1 MNIPSQAKET
11 LFTHLYGQ
19 AANGLVFASPEN
31 GEWLGVNPALCKIL
45 GYSEAELLGRTEKSL
60 LHPDDESFRSEHKH
74 VMEKLA
80 AFPGEVSDR
89 EKRYFHRDGRVI
101 SLNVRTTL
109 ARDPEAGQPLYLL
122 HEITDITDQKAAAK
136 ELEDNRDLS
145 LLFSQNIQD
154 VISFSSPSGTILYI
168 SPSVE
173 GLLGYKPEEMIGRKR
188 VDFYH
193 PDDALQ
199 MRNRDKLYS
208 EKEVFIRRVR
218 HKQGHY
224 IWLETAFQLV
234 RNSEG
239 RVIKVL
245 AIGRNVTER
254 KKYEETLAAAQR
266 IAHIGSW
273 EWDLL
278 NSRLSFSDEMRR
290 IFGYAIHS
298 VDSNAELFLRCIHPE
313 DLPRVRGSIE
323 KAFENGESGET
334 FYKICLP
341 DQSVRTIAGQWEVVT
356 DEFNKP
362 IQIIGMVQDITE
374 RRRMEERILE
384 SEQNYRLISEYS
396 LDFISRHAVD
406 DLATFLF
413 VSPICRTM
421 LGYEP
426 EEMVGTAGLGYIHPD
441 DVGYVKKYLQE
452 NLHGE
457 GEEKVTFRFFRKDGT
472 YVWFETTS
480 RYTLDDQ
487 GREQEIVAI
496 SRDITERRNT
506 ELRLQEYK
514 SLFDY
519 NPVGV
524 ASLDLHGKL
533 LTVNRGQQVL
543 TGYSEKELTDGYF
556 ASLVHEADYDKTFRH
571 FELAAQGEPQTY
583 ETGLIHKDGH
593 RIEANVMNVPIV
605 LGGNIVGVYVL
616 TSDITDRK
624 KYTEEIEKLSY
635 EHALILNSV
644 SEGIFGLDLQGQG
657 MFINPA
663 GASMLGFN
671 PKELIGNRHL
681 QTVEQACPD
690 GNQYLPGDSPIERTV
705 RDGISVSPSEG
716 IFWRKD
722 GTSFLA
728 SYQVTPLFDKGERK
742 GVVVVFRDV
751 TNEKEIIR
759 AKEFAEQADRAK
771 SEFLAIMSHEL
782 RTPMNGIIGMT
793 GLLQETMLDEEQR
806 SYADIIRESSDALLH
821 ILNEILD
828 FSRIEAGKMELNLG
842 AVDLRETLAGVLE
855 LFRVKAEEKN
865 LKLSYDIPAGVP
877 RYVLGDEA
885 RVRQVLIN
893 LISNAIKF
901 TEQGSVSVAVEMT
914 NSPDPQSVLLEFKIR
929 DTGIGIPAGKIHQ
942 LFQSFS
948 QLHPAINRKY
958 GGTGLGLSISKK
970 LVELMGGEI
979 GVESEENAGSTF
991 FFTLHSSLGGTEA
1004 PDTAPAIPP
1013 AETAPVPSLPEA
1025 KPAPLRVLI
1034 ADDHPMNRK
1043 LLHTLTGKL
1052 GYSADVVN
1060 SGAEAVHAAGER
1072 AYDLIFM
1079 DVQMP
1084 VMDGLEAT
1092 RLIREQHGEKAISP
1106 VIIAV
1111 TAFAREEDKEQC
1123 LASGMND
1130 YISKPILA
1138 DELKRLIAEWSARI
1152 KER

>member
-31 GEWLGVNPALCKIL
+31 GEWLSVNPALCGIL
-45 GYSEAELLGRTEKSL
+45 GYPEGELREKNEQEIV
-60 LHPDDESFRSEHKH
+60 HPEDRFTDEHGQ
-74 VMEKLA
+74 VMEKLTS
-80 AFPGEVSDR
+80 FPGEVYER
-89 EKRYFHRDGRVI
+89 EKRYFHRNGNVI
-101 SLNVRTTL
+101 TVSVRTTL
-109 ARDPEAGQPLYLL
+109 AHDNATGQPLYLI
-122 HEITDITDQKAAAK
+122 HEIADITGKKAAEK

-145 LLFSQNIQD
+145 LLFSKNIQD

-193 PDDALQ
+193 PEDAFQ

-208 EKEVFIRRVR
+208 EKETFIRRVR

-234 RNSEG
+234 RGSEG
-239 RVIKVL
+239 RVTKIL

-254 KKYEETLAAAQR
+254 KKYEETLAEAQR
-266 IAHIGSW
+266 VAHIGSW

-290 IFGYAIHS
+290 IFGYALHS
-298 VDSNAELFLRCIHPE
+298 VDSNADSFMRCVYPG
-313 DLPRVRGSIE
+313 DLPRVRESIGN
-323 KAFENGESGET
+323 AIANGESGELV
-334 FYKICLP
+334 YKICLP

-356 DEFNKP
+356 DEFNHP

-384 SEQNYRLISEYS
+384 SEQNYRLIAEYS

-406 DLATFLF
+406 EQATFLF

-426 EEMVGTAGLGYIHPD
+426 EEMVGTPGLDYIHPD

-457 GEEKVTFRFFRKDGT
+457 GAEKITYRFFRKDGT
-472 YVWFETTS
+472 CVWFETTS
-480 RYTLDDQ
+480 RYTVDDQ
-487 GREQEIVAI
+487 NRNQEIVAI
-496 SRDITERRNT
+496 SRDITERKNT

-524 ASLDLHGKL
+524 ASLDLQGNL
-533 LTVNRGQQVL
+533 LTANRGQQVL
-543 TGYSEKELTDGYF
+543 TGYSEKELTDGHF
-556 ASLVHEADYDKTFRH
+556 ASLVHPDDYEKTLRH
-571 FELAAQGEPQTY
+571 FRLAVQGDPQTY

-593 RIEANVMNVPIV
+593 RIEASILNVPIV
-605 LGGNIVGVYVL
+605 LGGTIVGVYVL

-644 SEGIFGLDLQGQG
+644 SEGIFGLDLLGQG

-671 PKELIGNRHL
+671 PKELIASRYL

-690 GNQYLPGDSPIERTV
+690 GNQYLPGDSPIERAV
-705 RDGISVSPSEG
+705 RDGVSVAPSEG

-722 GTSFLA
+722 GTSFMA

-842 AVDLRETLAGVLE
+842 AVDLRETLAGVME
-855 LFRVKAEEKN
+855 LFRMKAEEKG
-865 LKLSYDIPAGVP
+865 LELSHDIPAGLP
-877 RYVLGDEA
+877 RYVMGDEA
-885 RVRQVLIN
+885 RIRQVLIN

-901 TEQGSVSVAVEMT
+901 TEKGSVSVAVEMT
-914 NSPDPQSVLLEFKIR
+914 PAPDHRSVLLEFIIR
-929 DTGIGIPAGKIHQ
+929 DTGIGIPADKLHR

-958 GGTGLGLSISKK
+958 GGTGLGLSISRK
-970 LVELMGGEI
+970 LAELMGGEV
-979 GVESEENAGSTF
+979 GVESEEGAGSTF
-991 FFTLHSSLGGTEA
+991 FFTLPSGLGITET
-1004 PDTAPAIPP
+1004 PGPAAGSPK
-1013 AETAPVPSLPEA
+1013 AAAATVPSLPEA
-1025 KPAPLRVLI
+1025 QPEPLRLLI
-1034 ADDHPMNRK
+1034 ADDHPMNRT
-1043 LLHTLTGKL
+1043 LLLTLTGKL
-1052 GYSADVVN
+1052 GYSADVVT
-1060 SGAEAVHAAGER
+1060 SGAEAVQAAGER
-1072 AYDLIFM
+1072 AYDIIFM

-1092 RLIREQHGEKAISP
+1092 RLIREKYGQDSPAP

-1111 TAFAREEDKEQC
+1111 TAFAREEDKQQC

-1130 YISKPILA
+1130 YISKPILS
-1138 DELKRLIAEWSARI
+1138 DELKRLLAQWSARI

>member
-31 GEWLGVNPALCKIL
+31 GEWLSINPALCGIL
-45 GYSEAELLGRTEKSL
+45 GYSEAELREKNEQEIV
-60 LHPDDESFRSEHKH
+60 HPEDRLTDEHGQ
-74 VMEKLA
+74 VMEKLTR
-80 AFPGEVSDR
+80 FPGEIYER
-89 EKRYFHRDGRVI
+89 EKRYFHRNGNVI
-101 SLNVRTTL
+101 TVSTRTTL
-109 ARDPEAGQPLYLL
+109 ARDNAAGHPLYLI
-122 HEITDITDQKAAAK
+122 HEIADITDKKAAEK

-145 LLFSQNIQD
+145 LLFSKNIQD

-193 PDDALQ
+193 PEDAFQ
-199 MRNRDKLYS
+199 MRSRDKLYS

-239 RVIKVL
+239 RVIKIL

-254 KKYEETLAAAQR
+254 KKYEETLAEAQR

-278 NSRLSFSDEMRR
+278 SSRLSFSDEMRR

-298 VDSNAELFLRCIHPE
+298 VDSNADLFMSCIDPG
-313 DLPRVRGSIE
+313 DLPRVRESIGNAIA
-323 KAFENGESGET
+323 KGESGELV
-334 FYKICLP
+334 YKICLP

-356 DEFNKP
+356 DEFNHP

-406 DLATFLF
+406 EQATFLF

-426 EEMVGTAGLGYIHPD
+426 EEMVGTPGLGYIHPD
-441 DVGYVKKYLQE
+441 DVDNVKEYLQE

-457 GEEKVTFRFFRKDGT
+457 GDEKITFRFFRKDGT

-480 RYTLDDQ
+480 RYTVDDQ
-487 GREQEIVAI
+487 NRNQEIVAI
-496 SRDITERRNT
+496 SRDITERKNT

-524 ASLDLHGKL
+524 ASLDLQGNL
-533 LTVNRGQQVL
+533 LTANRGQQML
-543 TGYSEKELTDGYF
+543 TGYSEKELTDRHF
-556 ASLVHEADYDKTFRH
+556 AALVHPDDYEKTLRH
-571 FELAAQGEPQTY
+571 FGLAVKGDPQAY
-583 ETGLIHKDGH
+583 EIGLIHKDGH
-593 RIEANVMNVPIV
+593 RIEANILNVPIV
-605 LGGNIVGVYVL
+605 LGGSIVGVYVL

-644 SEGIFGLDLQGQG
+644 SEGIFGLDLLGQG

-671 PKELIGNRHL
+671 PKELIGSRYL

-690 GNQYLPGDSPIERTV
+690 GNHYLPGDSPIERAV
-705 RDGISVSPSEG
+705 RDGVSVSPSEG

-842 AVDLRETLAGVLE
+842 AVDLRETLAGVME
-855 LFRVKAEEKN
+855 LFRVKAEEKG
-865 LKLSYDIPAGVP
+865 LELSHDIPAGLP
-877 RYVLGDEA
+877 RYVMGDEA
-885 RVRQVLIN
+885 RIRQVLIN

-901 TEQGSVSVAVEMT
+901 TEQGSVSIAVEMT
-914 NSPDPQSVLLEFKIR
+914 SASDHRSVLLEFKIR
-929 DTGIGIPAGKIHQ
+929 DTGIGIPAGKIHR

-970 LVELMGGEI
+970 LAELMGGEI
-979 GVESEENAGSTF
+979 GVESEEGAGSTF
-991 FFTLHSSLGGTEA
+991 FFTLPSGLGLAETSDPA
-1004 PDTAPAIPP
+1004 ADTSKAPA
-1013 AETAPVPSLPEA
+1013 AMVPSLPEA
-1025 KPAPLRVLI
+1025 QPEPLRLLI
-1034 ADDHPMNRK
+1034 ADDHPMNRT
-1043 LLHTLTGKL
+1043 LLLTLTGKL
-1052 GYSADVVN
+1052 GYAADVAT
-1060 SGAEAVHAAGER
+1060 SGAEAVQAAGEH
-1072 AYDLIFM
+1072 AYDIIFM

-1084 VMDGLEAT
+1084 VMDGFEAT
-1092 RLIREQHGEKAISP
+1092 RLIREKYGEGPSAP

-1111 TAFAREEDKEQC
+1111 TAFAREEDKQRC
-1123 LASGMND
+1123 LAFGMND
-1130 YISKPILA
+1130 YISKPILS
-1138 DELKRLIAEWSARI
+1138 DELKRLLAEWSARI